1 MTYKATYWSAL
12 SANWWVNLAPK
23 DARTTRTLLPFWM
36 HRPLSSS
43 ARMHRP
49 PNSASEED
57 QLGLAAI
64 RDLC

>member
-1 MTYKATYWSAL
+1 
-12 SANWWVNLAPK
+12 VI
-23 DARTTRTLLPFWM
+23 RTLLPFWM

-57 QLGLAAI
+57 QLGMSAI